1 MTGKTDGQ
9 TEVDFALTSDSVDA
23 AMRVIQ
29 QLNTL
34 NQFLDLLRMRLAIQ
48 QDFTLGSLV
57 SQFDHDKKGF
67 VTIDDFRPQAS
78 LEAQIEDLHYL
89 FTQQKSPKIS
99 AASPTFATS
108 ENDLTLSYQSFV
120 KLFMPVGD
128 KRFITLVIQRS
139 EKAKQSSDPADQS
152 MTPETLSLAC

>member
-9 TEVDFALTSDSVDA
+9 TEVDFALTSGSVDA

-57 SQFDHDKKGF
+57 SQFDQDKKGF

-78 LEAQIEDLHYL
+78 L
-89 FTQQKSPKIS
+89 
-99 AASPTFATS
+99 
-108 ENDLTLSYQSFV
+108 
-120 KLFMPVGD
+120 
-128 KRFITLVIQRS
+128 
-139 EKAKQSSDPADQS
+139 
-152 MTPETLSLAC
+152 